1 MQVIHERC
9 AGLDIHKKTV
19 VVTVLITQANG
30 QVQKFTRTFSTM
42 TAELLAL
49 ADWLDSLQVIQIAME
64 STGVFWH
71 PVYNVLEEGRTLL
84 LVNPQH
90 IKALPG
96 RKTDVKD
103 SEWIADLFRHG
114 LLQASFVPPKPIREV
129 RELTRYRKTLIQERT
144 QEINRL
150 QKVLEGANLKLAAV
164 ATDVL
169 GKSGRDMLEAVVG
182 GEQDAEVLAE
192 LARGK
197 LRAKLPA
204 LRQALDGRIQSH
216 HRFLLERILAHIDF
230 LEESIAHVQQEVA
243 QRLGPYEEA
252 MTLLLSIPGIQ
263 EVTAAAIISEIGVDM
278 ERFPSAKHL
287 ASWAGVCPG
296 NKQSGGKR
304 LSGTTRKGNT
314 YLRAMLGEVAWII
327 SRMKDNYLAAQ
338 YHRIARRRGREKA
351 IVAVSHSLLVII
363 YHVLREKK
371 PYRDLGADY
380 FDKLDTARIERHH
393 VRRLEQLG
401 YTVTLTPDHAA

>member
-1 MQVIHERC
+1 MQVIYERC
-9 AGLDIHKKTV
+9 AGIDIHKKMI
-19 VVTVLITQANG
+19 VVTVLITLVSG

-42 TAELLAL
+42 TAELLAV
-49 ADWLDSLQVIQIAME
+49 ADWLDSLQVVHIAME

-71 PVYNVLEEGRTLL
+71 PVYNILEEGRTLL

-103 SEWIADLFRHG
+103 SEWLADLYRHG
-114 LLQASFVPPKPIREV
+114 LLQASFVPPKPIREL
-129 RELTRYRKTLIQERT
+129 RELTRYRKTLIQERA

-169 GKSGRDMLEAVVG
+169 GKSGRDMLEAVIG
-182 GEQDAEVLAE
+182 GEQDAEVLAD

-204 LRQALDGRIQSH
+204 LRQALDGRIQPH

-230 LEESIAHVQQEVA
+230 LEESIAQIQRAVA
-243 QRLGPYEEA
+243 QRLRPFEEA
-252 MTLLLSIPGIQ
+252 LTLLLSIPGIQ
-263 EVTAAAIISEIGVDM
+263 EVAAAAIISEIGVDM
-278 ERFPSAKHL
+278 DRFPSAKHL
-287 ASWAGVCPG
+287 ASWAGLCPG

-304 LSGTTRKGNT
+304 LSGATTVGNT

-327 SRMKDNYLAAQ
+327 SRMKDNYLSAQ
-338 YHRIARRRGREKA
+338 YHRIARRRGKQKA
-351 IVAVSHSLLVII
+351 IVAVSHSILVII
-363 YHVLREKK
+363 YHMLRDKK
-371 PYRDLGADY
+371 PYADLGADY

-401 YTVTLTPDHAA
+401 YTVTLTPKEAA